1 MSCTKY
7 TLSNTTNKTIVINY
21 QECTDLTWEYNVEVY
36 PNEIINVWVIDGTLS
51 SANLSL
57 LNPTFT
63 TFPPII
69 TSPTPT
75 PSITASPTN
84 TPSQTPTDSVTD
96 TPTPTP
102 TNTPTF
108 TSTPTNTQTSTQT
121 PTNTQTSTPTP
132 TNTGSPTPTPTNI
145 VRTRLSDICH
155 SENDPA
161 PVCECLGTATLFVNG
176 TNLADSTLAWAD
188 EAGPNTGNPVGWYVQ
203 GGIIYEVDNTCGSGC
218 TTGSSISV
226 YGTCPTPTNTPTPTY
241 TPTNTPTPTNIVRT
255 VLGGICEDQTDPI
268 EACDCAQT
276 ETLFVNGTSLADS
289 TLAWSDQ
296 FGPNTGD
303 PFGYAVQDG
312 IIYLISEGCHSG
324 CTTGSTITVYG
335 VCPTTTTT
343 PTPTTSETPTPT
355 PTTTLTLTPTETS
368 TPTPTPTTT
377 LTLTPTETSTPTPTP
392 SA

>member
-1 MSCTKY
+1 
-7 TLSNTTNKTIVINY
+7 
-21 QECTDLTWEYNVEVY
+21 
-36 PNEIINVWVIDGTLS
+36 
-51 SANLSL
+51 
-57 LNPTFT
+57 
-63 TFPPII
+63 
-69 TSPTPT
+69 
-75 PSITASPTN
+75 
-84 TPSQTPTDSVTD
+84 
-96 TPTPTP
+96 
-102 TNTPTF
+102 
-108 TSTPTNTQTSTQT
+108 
-121 PTNTQTSTPTP
+121 
-132 TNTGSPTPTPTNI
+132 

-203 GGIIYEVDNTCGSGC
+203 GGIIYEVDNTCPSGC

-226 YGTCPTPTNTPTPTY
+226 YGICPSRATPTPTNTGTP
-241 TPTNTPTPTNIVRT
+241 TPTPTNIVRT
-255 VLGGICEDQTDPI
+255 VLSAICEDQTDPI

-343 PTPTTSETPTPT
+343 PTTSETPTPT

-377 LTLTPTETSTPTPTP
+377 LTLTPTEIGR
-392 SA
+392 AHV